1 MDEYVAPHAWSPPNF
16 PLSENS
22 ETPDSQLLGK
32 TEPSVAECF
41 GEITREPHKMIGR
54 KLRDAEVILLGKLPL
69 C

>member
-1 MDEYVAPHAWSPPNF
+1 MYEYVAPHAWSPLNF

-22 ETPDSQLLGK
+22 ETPDSRLIGK